1 MITRDKLLVAA
12 AKKIKGAR
20 MNPEKL
26 VRWFSHISMRDLP
39 EVGGKNSSLGEM
51 KQRLASH
58 HIPVPDGFATTA
70 SAFRLFLDANG
81 LTERINAQMS
91 QLDESGRALR
101 RIGSNIRAMVLAAK
115 IPSEL
120 AGAIRSAYADLSK
133 RYKKKAVDV
142 AVRSSATAEDLP
154 DASFA
159 GAQESYLNIRGEAD
173 LLQACRM
180 CFASLY
186 TDRAISYRRQ
196 KGYDK
201 TPIALSIGIQ
211 KMVRSDRAA
220 SGVIFTIDTETGF
233 PGVIVVTSAWGL
245 GECVVKG
252 TVTPDEF
259 LVFKSLLDQPRLEP
273 IIQKTRGAKAIKM
286 VHGPRGRKTKTVA
299 TSPRERQLFSI
310 HDDEVMTL
318 ARWAKA
324 IESHY
329 GRPMD
334 IEWAKDGASGE
345 LFIVQARPETV
356 QSRRSA
362 SVLKSYQLLEKTAPL
377 ISGTAVGT
385 GIAAGKAIAVTEIGK
400 SDGFENGGI
409 LVTKKTDPD
418 WVPLMKRAA
427 GIVTEQGG
435 RTSHAAIVS
444 RELGLSAVVGAAGAI
459 SKLRG
464 TRQVTLSCAEGDIGH
479 VYPGA
484 LRYKANDLS
493 LANIPQTRTK
503 IMINLADPDAAFRW
517 WSLPADGVGLAR
529 MEFIIS
535 NIIKI
540 HPLALTR
547 FEQVKDARARRQI
560 DALTSAF
567 KDRTEFF
574 VDHLARG
581 LAMLA
586 SPFYPHPVIVRLSD
600 FKTNEYANLI
610 GGRQF
615 EPTEENPML
624 GFRGASRYYH
634 DNYRDGFALE
644 CLAIKRAREKLGLK
658 NIIAMV
664 PFCRTPEEA
673 DRVLAT
679 MASNGLTRGK
689 DGFEIYVMAE
699 IPSNVILAEEFAH
712 RFDGFSIGSNDL
724 TQLLLGVD
732 RDSSILS
739 GLFNERHRA
748 VIDTIRQLIARAH
761 ACNRKV
767 GICGQAPSDH
777 PGFAEMLVEAGIDS
791 ISVNPD
797 SLIRVRRNVAAA
809 EKRL

>member
-1 MITRDKLLVAA
+1 
-12 AKKIKGAR
+12 
-20 MNPEKL
+20 MNPDTL
-26 VRWFSHISMRDLP
+26 VRWFSEISMGDLP

-51 KQRLASH
+51 KQRLASQG
-58 HIPVPDGFATTA
+58 IPVPDGFATTA
-70 SAFRLFLDANG
+70 SAFRLFLNANG
-81 LTERINAQMS
+81 LTDRMAAEMAH
-91 QLDESGRALR
+91 LDESGKSLR
-101 RIGSNIRAMVLAAK
+101 RIGANIRAMVLAAEF
-115 IPSEL
+115 PPEL
-120 AGAIRSAYADLSK
+120 TQAVRSAYAELSK
-133 RYKKKAVDV
+133 RYGKKVVDV

-159 GAQESYLNIRGEAD
+159 GAQESYLNIRGESD
-173 LLQACRM
+173 LLKACRM

-196 KGYDK
+196 RGYDK

-211 KMVRSDRAA
+211 KMVRSDRAS

-233 PGVIVVTSAWGL
+233 PGVIVITSAWGL

-259 LVFKSLLDQPRLEP
+259 RVFKPLLDKSELKP

-286 VHGPRGRKTKTVA
+286 IYGPAGRKTKTVS
-299 TSPRERQLFSI
+299 TSPKERVAFSI
-310 HDDEVMTL
+310 NDDEVMKL
-318 ARWAKA
+318 AHWASA
-324 IESHY
+324 IEAHY
-329 GRPMD
+329 KRPMD
-334 IEWAKDGASGE
+334 IEWAKDGESGE

-356 QSRRSA
+356 QSRRVA
-362 SVLKSYQLLEKTAPL
+362 SVLKTFQLLEKATPL

-385 GIAAGKAIAVTEIGK
+385 GIAAGKAIAVTAIGK
-400 SDGFENGGI
+400 SDGFEDGGI
-409 LVTKKTDPD
+409 LVTKRTDPD

-427 GIVTEQGG
+427 GIVTEEGG

-459 SKLRG
+459 AKLRG
-464 TRQVTLSCAEGDIGH
+464 KHDVTLSCAEGDIAH
-479 VYPGA
+479 VYPGQ
-484 LRYKANDLS
+484 LKFESTDVS
-493 LANIPQTRTK
+493 LADIPQTRTK

-517 WSLPADGVGLAR
+517 WSLPVDGVGLAR

-547 FEQVKDARARRQI
+547 FDQVKDARTRKQI
-560 DALTSAF
+560 DAMTSGF
-567 KDRTEFF
+567 KSRTEFF
-574 VDHLARG
+574 IDHLARG

-644 CLAIKRAREKLGLK
+644 CRAIKRAREELGLT

-673 DRVLAT
+673 DRVLVT
-679 MASNGLTRGK
+679 MAANGLVRGK

-699 IPSNVILAEEFAH
+699 IPANVILAEEFAH

-732 RDSSILS
+732 RDSSILA
-739 GLFNERHRA
+739 GLFNERHKI
-748 VIDTIRQLIARAH
+748 VTDTIRQLITRAH

-797 SLIRVRRNVAAA
+797 SLIRVRRNVAEA
-809 EKRL
+809 EKRKA